1 MSPKHSIE
9 RLRNIGIMA
18 HIDAGKTTTTERILF
33 YTGITHRMG
42 EVDDGTAVMD
52 WMAQEQERGITITS
66 AATTCYWEDH
76 QINIID
82 TPGHVDF
89 TVEVERSLRVL
100 DGAIVI
106 LCSVGGVEAQTETV
120 WRQADRYGIP
130 RIVYVNKLDRIG
142 ADPDKAVEE
151 LRERLNADPLVVQIP
166 MGLED
171 GFRGVIDLI
180 HLKEIDWGQDVSGT
194 TFEVRDISSKYRD
207 EALQKRNTMIEK
219 LSDIDDLLLEK
230 YLGEEDISAGDI
242 IRSIRAGTIKQ
253 KIVPVLMGASF
264 KNKGVHPLL
273 DAVVRYLPSPD
284 DIPPVK
290 GVHPRTGEEVI
301 RQPSDAEPFSA
312 LVYKI
317 MNDAFL
323 GTLSFVRVYSGMVK
337 VGSTIYNSTRD
348 TEERLNRLLMMHSNK
363 RTEVDEARAGDIVAL
378 GGMKNFSTG
387 DTICLRSRPIVLEP
401 ITFPEPVV
409 SAYIEPKTRAEHGK
423 LAETLDK
430 LAKEDP
436 TFKVAQD
443 PNTGQ
448 TLVYGMGELHLDI
461 LMDRMRREFKIQAKL
476 GKPQVA
482 YKETITGSARGEGTY
497 NRHIAGKNQYGHCRI
512 HIEPIDR
519 GSGFEFVN
527 QADKEEVPNMFIDAV
542 KTGVREAMEG
552 GILAGF
558 PCADIK
564 ATLTGGSFDQENSTP
579 LAFKIAGSFA
589 FKNAALEAGP
599 VILEP
604 VMRLVVVC
612 PDEYMGD
619 VVSDINSRRGR
630 IEGIDVRGGSRV
642 IHGIVS
648 METMFGYARA
658 LRTMTQGRGLF
669 SMEFFSYEPVPE
681 QVQEK
686 IIARIEGR
694 IFSQ

>member
-1 MSPKHSIE
+1 MLPKHSIE

-33 YTGITHRMG
+33 YAGITHRMG

-66 AATTCYWEDH
+66 AATTCYWEDY

-106 LCSVGGVEAQTETV
+106 LCAVGGVEAQTETV

-130 RIVYVNKLDRIG
+130 RIVYINKLDRIG

-151 LRERLNADPLVVQIP
+151 LRGRLDADPLVVQIP
-166 MGLED
+166 MGLEE
-171 GFRGVIDLI
+171 GFTGIVDLI
-180 HLKEIDWGQDVSGT
+180 QLKEIDWGQDVTGT

-207 EALQKRNTMIEK
+207 DALQKRNTMIEK
-219 LSDIDDLLLEK
+219 LSDIDDRLLEK
-230 YLGEEDISAGDI
+230 YLGDEDISTGDI
-242 IRSIRAGTIKQ
+242 ISAIRTGTIGQ

-290 GVHPRTGEEVI
+290 GIHPRTGEEEF
-301 RQPSDAEPFSA
+301 RNPSDAEPFSA
-312 LVYKI
+312 LVFKI

-323 GTLSFVRVYSGMVK
+323 GTLSFARIYSGK
-337 VGSTIYNSTRD
+337 IRVGSTVYNSSKD
-348 TEERLNRLLMMHSNK
+348 VEERLTRLLMMHSNK
-363 RTEVDEARAGDIVAL
+363 RTEVEEAKAGDIVAL
-378 GGMKNFSTG
+378 GGMKNLSTG
-387 DTICLRSRPIVLEP
+387 DTICLRSRPIVLES

-423 LAETLDK
+423 LSETLEK

-436 TFKVAQD
+436 TFKVSQD

-448 TLVYGMGELHLDI
+448 TLVFGMGELHLEI
-461 LMDRMRREFKIQAKL
+461 LMERMRREFKIQAKL

-482 YKETITGSARGEGTY
+482 YKETITAGARGEGKY
-497 NRHIAGKNQYGHCRI
+497 IKQIAGKNQYGHCLVY
-512 HIEPIDR
+512 IEPLDR
-519 GSGFEFVN
+519 GAGFEFVN
-527 QADKEEVPNMFIDAV
+527 QADKNEVPDMFVEAV
-542 KTGVREAMEG
+542 KTGIKEAMEVG
-552 GILAGF
+552 VLAGF
-558 PCADIK
+558 SCADVK
-564 ATLTGGSFDQENSTP
+564 ATLIGGSYDEEASSP
-579 LAFKIAGSFA
+579 LAFKIAGTFA
-589 FKNAALEAGP
+589 YKKAAVEAGP

-619 VVSDINSRRGR
+619 IVSDVSARRGR
-630 IEGIDVRGGSRV
+630 IESMDVRGGSRI
-642 IHGIVS
+642 IHGIVP
-648 METMFGYARA
+648 METLFGYARA

-669 SMEFFSYEPVPE
+669 SMEFFCYEPVPE
-681 QVQEK
+681 QVQEQ

-694 IFSQ
+694 IVSH